1 MAISDITIEIAA
13 LGYASLAMTTT
24 RNEIRIMTTQE
35 TIELFDKYVI
45 ANYGRLPRVIV
56 KGEGCYLYDADGNKI
71 LDMFPGWAVSAIGHC
86 HPKVVEALRRQAG
99 ELLHIDNTFY
109 SEPQGKLAQLLSE
122 RAFGGKCF
130 FCNSGAEANE
140 AALKLARL
148 HTSPEKYK
156 FITAEGSFHG
166 RTFAT
171 VTATA
176 QPKYHEGFLPLLP
189 GFVYVPFNDIAA
201 LESAFNDEV
210 AAVMVEPIQGEGGIN
225 VATAEYLQ
233 TIRRL
238 CDEKGAVMILDEVQ
252 TGLGR
257 TGKWF
262 GYQHFDIEP
271 DIITMAKALG
281 GGVAIGAM
289 MARDEIASSLVPGK
303 HASTFGG
310 NALACAAGVAVIEAI
325 EEENLLQNAAEL
337 GQYIQDKLEQL
348 QQKHSI
354 IDSVRGIGLMIGV
367 QLTSQGKDI
376 VDKCLDNGVRINCTS
391 NTVLRFMPPMIAT
404 KSQIDQAIEILDTVL
419 TE

>member
-1 MAISDITIEIAA
+1 MRFEM
-13 LGYASLAMTTT
+13 LNKTTHQ
-24 RNEIRIMTTQE
+24 IID
-35 TIELFDKYVI
+35 LFDKYVI

-71 LDMFPGWAVSAIGHC
+71 LDMFPGWAVSALGHC
-86 HPKVVEALRRQAG
+86 HPKVVEALRKQAG

-109 SEPQGKLAQLLSE
+109 SEPQGVLAKLLSE

-148 HTSPEKYK
+148 HTEQGKYK

-201 LESAFNDEV
+201 MESAFSDEV

-225 VATAEYLQ
+225 VATEEYLQ

-238 CDEKGAVMILDEVQ
+238 CDENGAVMILDEVQ
-252 TGLGR
+252 TGIGR

-262 GYQHFDIEP
+262 GYQNFDVEP

-289 MARDEIASSLVPGK
+289 MAKNEIAASLVPGK

-310 NALACAAGVAVIEAI
+310 NALACAAGVAVIETI
-325 EEENLLQNAAEL
+325 EQDNLLENTAEL
-337 GQYIQDKLEQL
+337 GRYTKEKFEQL
-348 QQKHSI
+348 KQKHSI
-354 IDSVRGIGLMIGV
+354 IDSVRGTGVMIGV
-367 QLTSQGKDI
+367 QLTGPGAGI
-376 VDKCLDNGVRINCTS
+376 VDKCLEKGLRVNCT
-391 NTVLRFMPPMIAT
+391 NGTVLRFMPPMIAT
-404 KSQIDQAIEILDTVL
+404 KAQIDEAIEILDSVMS
-419 TE
+419 EN

>member
-1 MAISDITIEIAA
+1 
-13 LGYASLAMTTT
+13 
-24 RNEIRIMTTQE
+24 MTTQE
-35 TIELFDKYVI
+35 TIDLFDKYVI

-86 HPKVVEALRRQAG
+86 HPKVTEALRKQAG

-109 SEPQGKLAQLLSE
+109 SEPQGRLAKLLSE
-122 RAFGGKCF
+122 RAFGGKSF

-148 HTSPEKYK
+148 HTAEQKYK

-189 GFVYVPFNDIAA
+189 GFVYVPFNDIEA
-201 LESAFNDEV
+201 LEKAFSDEV

-225 VATAEYLQ
+225 IAGAEYLRA
-233 TIRRL
+233 IRRL
-238 CDEKGAVMILDEVQ
+238 CDENGAVMILDEVQ
-252 TGLGR
+252 TGIGR

-262 GYQHFDIEP
+262 GYQHFDVEP

-289 MARDEIASSLVPGK
+289 MAKEEIAASLVPGK

-310 NALACAAGVAVIEAI
+310 NCFACAAGIAVIEAI
-325 EEENLLQNAAEL
+325 EEEKLLENAAEL
-337 GQYIQDKLEQL
+337 GRYTKDKLEQL
-348 QQKHSI
+348 KQKHSI

-367 QLTSQGKDI
+367 QLNGPGKEI
-376 VDKCLDNGVRINCTS
+376 VDNCLARGLRINCTRD
-391 NTVLRFMPPMIAT
+391 TVLRVMPPMIAT
-404 KSQIDQAIEILDTVL
+404 KEQIDQAIEILDGVL
-419 TE
+419 GDSA

>member
-1 MAISDITIEIAA
+1 
-13 LGYASLAMTTT
+13 
-24 RNEIRIMTTQE
+24 MTTQE
-35 TIELFDKYVI
+35 TIDLFDKYVI

-56 KGEGCYLYDADGNKI
+56 KGQGCYLHDADGNKI

-86 HPKVVEALRRQAG
+86 HPKVVEALRKQAD

-109 SEPQGKLAQLLSE
+109 SEPQGELAKLLSE

-148 HTSPEKYK
+148 HTSQEKYK

-201 LESAFNDEV
+201 LESAFSDEV
-210 AAVMVEPIQGEGGIN
+210 AAVLVEPIQGEGGIN
-225 VATAEYLQ
+225 VATAEYLRA
-233 TIRRL
+233 IRRL

-252 TGLGR
+252 TGMGR

-262 GYQHFDIEP
+262 GYQHFDVLP

-289 MARDEIASSLVPGK
+289 MATEEVAASLVPGK

-310 NALACAAGVAVIEAI
+310 NCLACAAGMAVIEAI
-325 EEENLLQNAAEL
+325 EEDNLLKNAAEL
-337 GQYIQDKLEQL
+337 GRYIKDKLEQL
-348 QQKHSI
+348 KQKHSI

-367 QLTSQGKDI
+367 QLTSPGKKI
-376 VDKCLDNGVRINCTS
+376 VDKCLEKGLRINCT
-391 NTVLRFMPPMIAT
+391 NDTVLRFMPPMIAT
-404 KSQIDQAIEILDTVL
+404 QSQIDQAVEILDSVL
-419 TE
+419 TEP